1 MESERSSKAVPR
13 GKRVTLTFYNGPTPG
28 VTDQVLD
35 ILAERSLR
43 AIFFAVANRVA
54 GDAAARALLTRMVG
68 DCHRVG
74 NHSLTHGRPLGE
86 LREQET
92 IAEIATAHDIL
103 REFTGENFLFRPWGT
118 EGQLDRRCLNR
129 TAVNYL
135 VSGKHTCVLWNSVP
149 RDWADPV
156 GWIDRALADV
166 EVIVGQHDERIG
178 QRKVVPVNHRRHQ
191 MTGADEPLRQWRQ
204 RDDAGDA
211 TFGDHDALLLV
222 ISG

>member
-1 MESERSSKAVPR
+1 MAQGRQ
-13 GKRVTLTFYNGPTPG
+13 VTLTFDNGPTPG

-43 AIFFAVANRVA
+43 AIFFVVANRVE

-92 IAEIATAHDIL
+92 IAEIATARDIL

-118 EGQLDRRCLNR
+118 EGRLDGRCLNR

-166 EVIVGQHDERIG
+166 RAREHTLVVVHDLPSGAMDGLSCFLDELARRGVAVAAERPADCVPIVGGRIIS
-178 QRKVVPVNHRRHQ
+178 PV
-191 MTGADEPLRQWRQ
+191 
-204 RDDAGDA
+204 
-211 TFGDHDALLLV
+211 DHLMPPDN
-222 ISG
+222 

>member
-1 MESERSSKAVPR
+1 MPR
-13 GKRVTLTFYNGPTPG
+13 GRRVTLTFDNGPTPG

-43 AIFFAVANRVA
+43 AIFFVVANRVD
-54 GDAAARALLTRMVG
+54 GDAAARALLTRMVR

-74 NHSLTHGRPLGE
+74 NHSLTHGHPLGE
-86 LREQET
+86 LSEQET

-103 REFTGENFLFRPWGT
+103 REFTGEKSLFRPWGT
-118 EGQLDRRCLNR
+118 EGQLDRRCLNG

-149 RDWADPV
+149 RDWADPI

-166 EVIVGQHDERIG
+166 RTREHTLVVIHDLPSGAMDGLPRFLDELDRSGVAVTAELPTECVPIIGGRIVGAVDHL
-178 QRKVVPVNHRRHQ
+178 
-191 MTGADEPLRQWRQ
+191 MPL
-204 RDDAGDA
+204 
-211 TFGDHDALLLV
+211 
-222 ISG
+222 

>member
-1 MESERSSKAVPR
+1 
-13 GKRVTLTFYNGPTPG
+13 
-28 VTDQVLD
+28 VTDQVLN

-43 AIFFAVANRVA
+43 AIFFVVANRVD
-54 GDAAARALLTRMVG
+54 GDAAARALLTRMVR

-86 LREQET
+86 LGKQET

-103 REFTGENFLFRPWGT
+103 REFTGEKFFFRPWGT

-166 EVIVGQHDERIG
+166 RTREHTLVVIHDLPSGAMDGLPRFLDELDRSGVAVTAELPTECVPIIGGRIVGAVDHL
-178 QRKVVPVNHRRHQ
+178 
-191 MTGADEPLRQWRQ
+191 MPL
-204 RDDAGDA
+204 
-211 TFGDHDALLLV
+211 
-222 ISG
+222 

>member
-1 MESERSSKAVPR
+1 MPR
-13 GKRVTLTFYNGPTPG
+13 GRRVTLTFDNGPTPG

-43 AIFFAVANRVA
+43 AIFFVVANRVA
-54 GDAAARALLTRMVG
+54 GDPAARALLTRMVG
-68 DCHRVG
+68 DRHRVG

-86 LREQET
+86 LRAQDT

-129 TAVNYL
+129 SAVNYL

-149 RDWADPV
+149 RDWADPD
-156 GWIDRALADV
+156 GWVDRALTD
-166 EVIVGQHDERIG
+166 IR
-178 QRKVVPVNHRRHQ
+178 
-191 MTGADEPLRQWRQ
+191 
-204 RDDAGDA
+204 AGDHTVVVIHDVPSGA
-211 TFGDHDALLLV
+211 MNELPRFLDELDREGVAVTGELPAECVPIIGGRIVSPVDHLV
-222 ISG
+222 PLD

>member
-1 MESERSSKAVPR
+1 VGQGR
-13 GKRVTLTFYNGPTPG
+13 RVTLTFDNGPTPG

-43 AIFFAVANRVA
+43 AIFFVVANRVE

-86 LREQET
+86 LRERET
-92 IAEIATAHDIL
+92 IAEIATARDIL

-129 TAVNYL
+129 SAVNYL

-149 RDWADPV
+149 RDWADPG
-156 GWIDRALADV
+156 GWVARALADIRAREHTV
-166 EVIVGQHDERIG
+166 VVIHDLPSGAMGALPRFLDELHRKGVAVTAELPTECVPIVDGRIIS
-178 QRKVVPVNHRRHQ
+178 PVDHL
-191 MTGADEPLRQWRQ
+191 MPL
-204 RDDAGDA
+204 DY
-211 TFGDHDALLLV
+211 
-222 ISG
+222 

>member
-1 MESERSSKAVPR
+1 VPR
-13 GKRVTLTFYNGPTPG
+13 SRRVTLTFDNGPTPG

-43 AIFFAVANRVA
+43 AIFFVVANRVD

-86 LREQET
+86 LGEQET
-92 IAEIATAHDIL
+92 VAEIATARDVL
-103 REFTGENFLFRPWGT
+103 REFTGESFLFRPWGT

-129 TAVNYL
+129 TAVDYL

-149 RDWADPV
+149 RDWADPL
-156 GWIDRALADV
+156 GWIDRALTDV
-166 EVIVGQHDERIG
+166 RARQHTLVVIHDLPSGAMDGLPRFLDELDREGVAVTDELPDECVPIIGGRI
-178 QRKVVPVNHRRHQ
+178 VSAVDHL
-191 MTGADEPLRQWRQ
+191 MPL
-204 RDDAGDA
+204 
-211 TFGDHDALLLV
+211 
-222 ISG
+222 

>member
-1 MESERSSKAVPR
+1 VPR
-13 GKRVTLTFYNGPTPG
+13 GRRITLTFDNGPTPG
-28 VTDQVLD
+28 VTDEVLD

-43 AIFFAVANRVA
+43 AIFFVVANRVD
-54 GDAAARALLTRMVG
+54 GDAGARALLTRMVR

-86 LREQET
+86 LGKQET
-92 IAEIATAHDIL
+92 IAEIATAHEIL
-103 REFTGENFLFRPWGT
+103 RGFTGENFLFRPWGT

-135 VSGKHTCVLWNSVP
+135 VSGKYTCVLWNSVP

-166 EVIVGQHDERIG
+166 RAQEHTLMVVHDLPSGAMDGLPRFLDALDRSGVAATAELPTECVPIVGGRI
-178 QRKVVPVNHRRHQ
+178 VSSVDHLMPV
-191 MTGADEPLRQWRQ
+191 
-204 RDDAGDA
+204 
-211 TFGDHDALLLV
+211 
-222 ISG
+222 

>member
-1 MESERSSKAVPR
+1 MPR
-13 GKRVTLTFYNGPTPG
+13 GRRVTLTFDNGPTPG

-43 AIFFAVANRVA
+43 ATFFVVANRVE
-54 GDAAARALLTRMVG
+54 GDAAARALLTRMLG

-92 IAEIATAHDIL
+92 IAEIATARDIL

-129 TAVNYL
+129 SAVNYL

-166 EVIVGQHDERIG
+166 RAREHTLVVVHDLPSGAMDGLPRFLDELDRNGVAVTAELPTECVPIVDGRIIS
-178 QRKVVPVNHRRHQ
+178 PVDHL
-191 MTGADEPLRQWRQ
+191 MPL
-204 RDDAGDA
+204 DY
-211 TFGDHDALLLV
+211 
-222 ISG
+222 

>member
-1 MESERSSKAVPR
+1 VPR
-13 GKRVTLTFYNGPTPG
+13 GKRVTLTFDNGPTPG
-28 VTDQVLD
+28 VTDHVLD

-43 AIFFAVANRVA
+43 AIFFVVANRVA
-54 GDAAARALLTRMVG
+54 GDAAARGLLTRMVG
-68 DCHRVG
+68 DCHWVG

-129 TAVNYL
+129 SAVNYL

-149 RDWADPV
+149 RDWADPG
-156 GWIDRALADV
+156 GWVDRALTDIRAREHTVVVIHDLPSGAMNELPRFLDELRRK
-166 EVIVGQHDERIG
+166 EVAVTAELPTECVPIVDGRL
-178 QRKVVPVNHRRHQ
+178 VSPVDHL
-191 MTGADEPLRQWRQ
+191 MPL
-204 RDDAGDA
+204 DY
-211 TFGDHDALLLV
+211 
-222 ISG
+222 

>member
-1 MESERSSKAVPR
+1 M
-13 GKRVTLTFYNGPTPG
+13 
-28 VTDQVLD
+28 TDQVLD

-43 AIFFAVANRVA
+43 AIFFVVANRVD
-54 GDAAARALLTRMVG
+54 GDAAARALLTRMVR

-74 NHSLTHGRPLGE
+74 NHSLTHGHPLGE
-86 LREQET
+86 LSEQET

-103 REFTGENFLFRPWGT
+103 REFTGEKSLFRPWGT

-149 RDWADPV
+149 RDWADPI

-166 EVIVGQHDERIG
+166 RTREHTLVVIHDLPSGAMDGLPRFLDELDRSGVAVTAELPTDCVPIIGGRIVGAVDHL
-178 QRKVVPVNHRRHQ
+178 
-191 MTGADEPLRQWRQ
+191 MPL
-204 RDDAGDA
+204 
-211 TFGDHDALLLV
+211 
-222 ISG
+222 

>member
-1 MESERSSKAVPR
+1 
-13 GKRVTLTFYNGPTPG
+13 

-43 AIFFAVANRVA
+43 AIFFVVASRVD
-54 GDAAARALLTRMVG
+54 GDAAARALLTRMVR

-74 NHSLTHGRPLGE
+74 NHSLTHGHPLGE
-86 LREQET
+86 LSEQET

-103 REFTGENFLFRPWGT
+103 REFTGEKSLFRPWGT
-118 EGQLDRRCLNR
+118 EGQLDRRCLNG

-149 RDWADPV
+149 RDWADPI

-166 EVIVGQHDERIG
+166 RAREHTLVVIHDLPSGAMDGLPRFLDELDRSGVAVTAELPTECVPIIGGRIVGAVDHL
-178 QRKVVPVNHRRHQ
+178 
-191 MTGADEPLRQWRQ
+191 MPL
-204 RDDAGDA
+204 
-211 TFGDHDALLLV
+211 
-222 ISG
+222 

>member
-1 MESERSSKAVPR
+1 
-13 GKRVTLTFYNGPTPG
+13 

-43 AIFFAVANRVA
+43 AIFFVVANRVD
-54 GDAAARALLTRMVG
+54 GDAAAHALLTRMVR

-74 NHSLTHGRPLGE
+74 NHSLTHGHPLGE
-86 LREQET
+86 LSEQET

-103 REFTGENFLFRPWGT
+103 REFTGEKSLFRPWGT
-118 EGQLDRRCLNR
+118 EGQLDRRCLNG

-149 RDWADPV
+149 RDWADPI

-166 EVIVGQHDERIG
+166 RTREHTLVVIHDLPSGAMDGLPRFLDELDRSGVAVTAELPTDCVPIIGGRIVGAVDHL
-178 QRKVVPVNHRRHQ
+178 
-191 MTGADEPLRQWRQ
+191 MPL
-204 RDDAGDA
+204 
-211 TFGDHDALLLV
+211 
-222 ISG
+222 

>member
-1 MESERSSKAVPR
+1 VPR
-13 GKRVTLTFYNGPTPG
+13 GRRVTLTFDNGPTPG

-43 AIFFAVANRVA
+43 AIFFVVANRVE
-54 GDAAARALLTRMVG
+54 GDAAARALLTRMIG
-68 DCHRVG
+68 DCHQVG

-92 IAEIATAHDIL
+92 IAEIATARDVL

-129 TAVNYL
+129 SAVNYL

-149 RDWADPV
+149 RDWADPG
-156 GWIDRALADV
+156 GWVARALSDIRAREHTVVVIHDV
-166 EVIVGQHDERIG
+166 
-178 QRKVVPVNHRRHQ
+178 PS
-191 MTGADEPLRQWRQ
+191 GAM
-204 RDDAGDA
+204 
-211 TFGDHDALLLV
+211 DALPRFLDELHRKEV
-222 ISG
+222 AVTAELPAECVPIVDGRIISPVDHLMPLDY

>member
-1 MESERSSKAVPR
+1 VPR
-13 GKRVTLTFYNGPTPG
+13 GSRVTLTFDNGPTPG

-35 ILAERSLR
+35 ILAERSLH
-43 AIFFAVANRVA
+43 AIFFVVANRVE

-92 IAEIATAHDIL
+92 IAEIATAQDIL
-103 REFTGENFLFRPWGT
+103 REFTGESFLFRPWGT

-129 TAVNYL
+129 TAVDYL
-135 VSGKHTCVLWNSVP
+135 VSGEHTCVLWNSVP

-156 GWIDRALADV
+156 GWVDRALSDV
-166 EVIVGQHDERIG
+166 RAREHTVVVIHDLPSGAMDELPRFLDELDRNGVALTAELPTECVPIVDGRIIS
-178 QRKVVPVNHRRHQ
+178 PVDHL
-191 MTGADEPLRQWRQ
+191 MPL
-204 RDDAGDA
+204 DY
-211 TFGDHDALLLV
+211 
-222 ISG
+222 

>member
-1 MESERSSKAVPR
+1 M
-13 GKRVTLTFYNGPTPG
+13 
-28 VTDQVLD
+28 TDQVLD

-43 AIFFAVANRVA
+43 AIFFVVANRVE

-74 NHSLTHGRPLGE
+74 NHSLSHGRPLGE

-92 IAEIATAHDIL
+92 IAEIATARDIL

-135 VSGKHTCVLWNSVP
+135 VSGKYTCVLWNSVP

-166 EVIVGQHDERIG
+166 RAREHTLMVVHDLPSGAMDGLPRFLDELDRSGVAVTAELPTECVPIVGGRIIS
-178 QRKVVPVNHRRHQ
+178 PVDHL
-191 MTGADEPLRQWRQ
+191 MPL
-204 RDDAGDA
+204 DN
-211 TFGDHDALLLV
+211 
-222 ISG
+222 

>member
-1 MESERSSKAVPR
+1 MPR
-13 GKRVTLTFYNGPTPG
+13 GRRVTLTFDNGPTPG

-43 AIFFAVANRVA
+43 AIFFVVAGRVA
-54 GDAAARALLTRMVG
+54 GDAAARVLLTRMVG

-86 LREQET
+86 LREQQT

-156 GWIDRALADV
+156 GWIDRASPMSARENTPWWSFTTCRPGPWTDYHAFSTNLTARGGSDCRTAHRVRAD
-166 EVIVGQHDERIG
+166 R
-178 QRKVVPVNHRRHQ
+178 RRPHR
-191 MTGADEPLRQWRQ
+191 
-204 RDDAGDA
+204 
-211 TFGDHDALLLV
+211 
-222 ISG
+222 